1 MKKIIGYILI
11 GLFIAIC
18 LGCFINSIVVEG
30 WKFILIMFLMLV
42 FFAIP
47 ILGIYLI
54 NKK

>member
-11 GLFIAIC
+11 GLFIAVCI
-18 LGCFINSIVVEG
+18 GCFINRIAVEG
-30 WKFILIMFLMLV
+30 WRFILIMLLILV